1 MFKMGRALKPR
12 FRGHAVDR
20 SGLAGVRRWRNRA
33 VRGRGCSMSSEKSI
47 APGERLE
54 ARHALAGF
62 GEIEPLPASSAGD
75 EVAPIAIVFTTSNQV
90 PAGAT
95 ILASPVEPTNIGQA
109 QSFLEAVPGVARISV
124 PASKGGID
132 FTLDVLDV
140 PSETSLYKALEIP
153 VSGLFPQD
161 DILNRFAVSTN
172 WYSSLEVASNYA
184 DSDWGRSQGYQV
196 VEFAAPKDLRL
207 IDLGDDDTLGYVWAS
222 LESDAA
228 WTESQLAR
236 LQGADPPTTNPQAV
250 EIVTQKLAELR
261 RDMEIVQLT
270 TGFNASYATQLDLLL
285 KYGDAITNDF
295 TYHPGAEIVRRGI
308 SPADTFIV
316 ETATTSVW
324 QPAALVTGTTSDP
337 VDLVTWGGAIDDL
350 NRISFTT
357 DIDKELTS
365 ILATYLNVDGYFAT
379 ELPSLFHRDGRLIE
393 EIGLFLPRDS
403 TVIVPQPPPAITVPL
418 GDIATDQLVRAGDE
432 EIIKRGGGTL
442 VLELANTHSG
452 GTIVE
457 AGEVVIRNPLAL
469 GSGSLVIQAG
479 AKLTLEVGTR
489 RVSLPALTVA
499 GTGTLDLGTGS
510 VVLAAGG
517 YDPAELRGLIV
528 SGRNNG
534 AWTGPGITSRS
545 VRGEAFR
552 EIGYRV
558 LPDGSAIVGFSAV
571 GDATMD
577 GFVNVQDL
585 IALNAAGR
593 YEGFATNTTW
603 FEGDFNYDGLGNIND
618 LIALLSSGLYGKGSY
633 LPVASAAAADLKATR
648 TAEPILSAIPAG
660 VTLTGYAADETQPEA
675 ILTPTARAPEARRVD
690 EFAWAAIAN
699 QSELETPKDRK
710 VACWRLVACGAVGFD
725 V

>member
-1 MFKMGRALKPR
+1 MHFTFTLI
-12 FRGHAVDR
+12 AVDR
-20 SGLAGVRRWRNRA
+20 SGSAGFGRWRNRA
-33 VRGRGCSMSSEKSI
+33 GRGKGSSRSLAKSI

-54 ARHALAGF
+54 ARHVLAGF
-62 GEIEPLPASSAGD
+62 GVIEPLPASSAGD

-90 PAGAT
+90 PAGGT
-95 ILASPVEPTNIGQA
+95 ILASPVEPTNLGQA

-140 PSETSLYKALEIP
+140 PSETSLYKALKIP

-236 LQGADPPTTNPQAV
+236 LLGADPPTTNPQAV

-324 QPAALVTGTTSDP
+324 QPATLVTGTTSDP
-337 VDLVTWGGAIDDL
+337 VDLVTWGGTIDDL

-418 GDIATDQLVRAGDE
+418 GEIATDQLVRAGDE
-432 EIIKRGGGTL
+432 QIIKRGGGTL

-469 GSGSLVIQAG
+469 GTGSLVVQAG

-517 YDPAELRGLIV
+517 YDPAELRGLIM

-534 AWTGPGITSRS
+534 AWTGSGITSRG
-545 VRGEAFR
+545 VRGVAFR
-552 EIGYRV
+552 EVGYRV

-593 YEGFATNTTW
+593 YEGFATNTNW

-633 LPVASAAAADLKATR
+633 LPVASAAAADLKATL

-660 VTLTGYAADETQPEA
+660 VTLTGYAVDESQPEP
-675 ILTPTARAPEARRVD
+675 ILTPTAPTARATEAHRVD